1 MLLYLRAICHV
12 LLWVL
17 LIIKFPTFISL
28 CKLELFLTNL
38 LITNYHLSQASKP
51 NSATSLLN
59 LQVLSDL
66 WQHSFN
72 LKTDIN
78 TTAFPATKF

>member
-28 CKLELFLTNL
+28 CKLVLFLTNL

-51 NSATSLLN
+51 NSATSSYN
-59 LQVLSDL
+59 
-66 WQHSFN
+66 
-72 LKTDIN
+72 I
-78 TTAFPATKF
+78 TTELTGAKRFVATFL